1 MTRFL
6 LLLAQIEQLRFR
18 IRLNPY
24 FFTVCIVIV
33 FTIFRYEIRSFLG
46 DSYPAAMFIIP
57 VIISAWYGGFRT
69 GMLATLL
76 SLIIAIFFFAL
87 PHYTFSISSPQDKVS
102 LLIFLI
108 EGFLLSFFATTRNLY
123 QRELTSAKNR
133 AEDAVKSR
141 EEFMAITAHE
151 LKNPLTSQLVL
162 LDVLKKQ
169 LARNPVAK
177 NLIKKITTQSDRL
190 LQHISNLTEVARIQ
204 SGQFELDFKPIN
216 LNDLVQNIVDSFPV
230 SHKSHT
236 IYIKG
241 TVKKKVFADQIRI
254 TQVIENLLS
263 NAIKYSP
270 DAKKVIIHLSQ
281 TSKEAIVSV
290 QDFGIGINKDQ
301 INKIFTRYY
310 RVQGTNQSTFSG
322 FGIGLFL
329 VLEIMS
335 LHKGRI
341 WVESTPGSGSIFRI
355 SLPLTR
361 HH

>member
-6 LLLAQIEQLRFR
+6 QLLAQIEQLRFR

-33 FTIFRYEIRSFLG
+33 FAILRYEIRPFLG
-46 DSYPAAMFIIP
+46 DNYPAAMFAIP

-69 GMLATLL
+69 GMLATLF
-76 SLIIAIFFFAL
+76 SLCIISYFLTPPFYSFL
-87 PHYTFSISSPQDKVS
+87 VTNLHDKAR
-102 LLIFLI
+102 LLIFLF
-108 EGFLLSFFATTRNLY
+108 EGSLLSFFATTRNLY
-123 QRELTSAKNR
+123 QRELTSAKNQ
-133 AEDAVKSR
+133 AENAVKSR

-151 LKNPLTSQLVL
+151 LKNPLTSQLIL
-162 LDVLKKQ
+162 LNVLKKQ
-169 LARNPVAK
+169 LAHNPTAK

-190 LQHISNLTEVARIQ
+190 LQHISNLTEIARIQ
-204 SGQFELDFKPIN
+204 SGQFELDYKPTN
-216 LNDLVQNIVDSFPV
+216 LNELVKNIVDSFPV
-230 SHKSHT
+230 PNKSHT

-241 TVKKKVFADQIRI
+241 SVKKKVLADPIRL
-254 TQVIENLLS
+254 TQVLENLLS

-281 TSKEAIVSV
+281 TSKDAIVSI

-329 VLEIMS
+329 VLEIIS
-335 LHKGRI
+335 LHRGHI